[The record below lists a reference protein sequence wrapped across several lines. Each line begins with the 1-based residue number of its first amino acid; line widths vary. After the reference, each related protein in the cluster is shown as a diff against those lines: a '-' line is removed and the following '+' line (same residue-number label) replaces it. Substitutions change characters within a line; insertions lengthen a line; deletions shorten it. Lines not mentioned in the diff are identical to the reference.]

1 MANNKYIKERFDMRQ
16 AIIDYMTDMEMFQ
29 YSYENDYDSDQLHLL
44 EILARRISKINPPQI
59 EPQNGVINEDTIR
72 QCFLLSLR
80 ALKNKIILSYFEDM
94 LERTKIVRDSSLE
107 SDDGRTDYGDPLED
121 GRKSY
126 LIYLPEGKLTL
137 KQELTFSHEEGH
149 TPELDI
155 IRDSF
160 LEYQEVLPI
169 FFEYLL
175 ELLKYGPNNAKD
187 YFIKD
192 RLSMDIKHAKLM
204 RYYYKDC
211 GSGLDII
218 KLFSKQELVDSYK
231 YLESTEFVLHLID
244 IMNKDTKRV
253 SSEIE
258 SVLDG
263 KSFIDVAQDLSIETK
278 GCRRLLKEY
287 QGYEKRHK
295 HE

>member
-1 MANNKYIKERFDMRQ
+1 MANNIYIKERFDMRQ
-16 AIIDYMTDMEMFQ
+16 AIIDYMNDMETFQ
-29 YSYENDYDSDQLHLL
+29 YSYENDYDLDQLHSL
-44 EILARRISKINPPQI
+44 EVLARRISKINPPQI
-59 EPQNGVINEDTIR
+59 EPQNGVVSEDTVR

-80 ALKNKIILSYFEDM
+80 ALKNKKILSYFEDM
-94 LERTKIVRDSSLE
+94 LKRTTIVRDRSLE
-107 SDDGRTDYGDPLED
+107 SDDGRTDYGNPLED
-121 GRKSY
+121 GRNSY

-137 KQELTFSHEEGH
+137 KQQITFSHEEGH
-149 TPELDI
+149 IPELEI

-187 YFIKD
+187 YFIRD
-192 RLSMDIKHAKLM
+192 RLSVDVKHAKFM
-204 RYYYKDC
+204 RSYYKDC
-211 GSGLDII
+211 DSGMEILR
-218 KLFSKQELVDSYK
+218 LFSKQELVDSYK
-231 YLESTEFVLHLID
+231 YLESTELVLHLID
-244 IMNKDTKRV
+244 IMNKDTKKV

-263 KSFIDVAQDLSIETK
+263 KSFIDVAQDLSIDTC
-278 GCRRLLKEY
+278 GCRKLLKEY